1 MVVIVDNARTHSAK
15 KYDINKMN
23 KAKDTSCPYDTLE
36 WTEENGEIKS
46 IKMFSYE
53 NKALITFKNYTKCDD
68 VMSQSHIVCENTV
81 KLEKYYGPIEDE
93 YFREEDEIESSDSDS
108 DIEDN
113 KGKGLSDSENEED
126 DEPVA
131 LQGYK
136 DVDANLRDID
146 EIEKVFYSEIDYELL
161 NSNML
166 YEGNAELV
174 QFMQILSTRFF
185 ENKFESDLAK
195 EDLDEAEKKKK

>member
-1 MVVIVDNARTHSAK
+1 MERVEILKIV
-15 KYDINKMN
+15 YDFKS
-23 KAKDTSCPYDTLE
+23 KDSTF
-36 WTEENGEIKS
+36 EIK
-46 IKMFSYE
+46 
-53 NKALITFKNYTKCDD
+53 A
-68 VMSQSHIVCENTV
+68 
-81 KLEKYYGPIEDE
+81 P
-93 YFREEDEIESSDSDS
+93 
-108 DIEDN
+108 
-113 KGKGLSDSENEED
+113 KGKVLNKIKF
-126 DEPVA
+126 P
-131 LQGYK
+131 LY
-136 DVDANLRDID
+136 NIRTRDID

>member
-1 MVVIVDNARTHSAK
+1 MSSKYSADTYIIKGYTMERVEILKIV
-15 KYDINKMN
+15 YDFKS
-23 KAKDTSCPYDTLE
+23 KDSTF
-36 WTEENGEIKS
+36 EIKAPKGEVLNK
-46 IKMFSYE
+46 IKFPLY
-53 NKALITFKNYTKCDD
+53 NIRT
-68 VMSQSHIVCENTV
+68 
-81 KLEKYYGPIEDE
+81 
-93 YFREEDEIESSDSDS
+93 
-108 DIEDN
+108 
-113 KGKGLSDSENEED
+113 
-126 DEPVA
+126 
-131 LQGYK
+131 
-136 DVDANLRDID
+136 RDID